1 MPEEPLGTTAIAQIG
16 IVVRDIEAS
25 ARAWADTLGLPMPEI
40 TMSPAVEVAHTEYKG
55 QPTIAR
61 VKQAFFH
68 IGSLDVELLEP
79 IGEPSTWHDQL
90 VGHGN
95 SMHHIA
101 FRVKGMKDTV
111 AYLSAKN
118 IPLVQRGDYPGG
130 RYAYLDSTAHLGLM
144 LELLE
149 HDAPLLTESS

>member
-1 MPEEPLGTTAIAQIG
+1 MAEETLGTTAIAQIG

-25 ARAWADTLGLPMPEI
+25 ARAWAAIFGLPVPEI
-40 TMSPAVEVAHTEYKG
+40 KISPPVEEAHTEYEG
-55 QPTIAR
+55 RSTPAR

-68 IGSLDVELLEP
+68 MGSLDVELLEP
-79 IGEPSTWHDQL
+79 AGEPSTWNDQL
-90 VGHGN
+90 VQHGN

-101 FRVKGMKDTV
+101 FRIKGMKDKL
-111 AYLSAKN
+111 ASLSAQD

-130 RYAYLDSTAHLGLM
+130 RYAYVDSTAQLGLV

-149 HDAPLLTESS
+149 HD

>member
-25 ARAWADTLGLPMPEI
+25 ARAWSEILGLPMPEI
-40 TMSPAVEVAHTEYKG
+40 KMSPAVEVAHTEYKG
-55 QPTIAR
+55 QTTTAR

-68 IGSLDVELLEP
+68 MGSLDVELLEP

-101 FRVKGMKDTV
+101 FRVKGMEDKV
-111 AYLSAKN
+111 AYLAAKD

-130 RYAYLDSTAHLGLM
+130 RYAYLDSTAPLGLV

-149 HDAPLLTESS
+149 SATPSLLESS